1 MAPSYG
7 RGVAEFPPGGVFCNH
22 PYRAVGAGHAR
33 ENIMSQQSNNRH
45 SKRDPH
51 QQPEK
56 SGHRALRRGRASL
69 ANHVYLVT
77 SATIGRQCFFADF
90 HAGCAAARCFENSA
104 LLGDARMLAWV
115 LMPDHAHWLV
125 QLGEDDPLS
134 LVVNRLK
141 SASARYVNRILQRKG
156 PIWEPAYHDHC
167 LRREED
173 LRSVA
178 RYMIAN
184 PVRAGLV
191 QRIVD
196 YPFWN
201 AIWV

>member
-1 MAPSYG
+1 MTQ
-7 RGVAEFPPGGVFCNH
+7 H
-22 PYRAVGAGHAR
+22 
-33 ENIMSQQSNNRH
+33 SNNRH
-45 SKRDPH
+45 PSNGPH
-51 QQPEK
+51 QPQEK
-56 SGHRALRRGRASL
+56 SGQRALRRGRASL

-77 SATIGRQCFFADF
+77 SATIGRQCFFSDF
-90 HAGCAAARCFENSA
+90 QAGCAAARCFEKSA

-134 LVVNRLK
+134 LVVNRIK
-141 SASARYVNRILQRKG
+141 SASARMANLVLQRRG
-156 PIWEPAYHDHC
+156 ALWEPAYHDHC

-184 PVRAGLV
+184 PLRAGLARWV
-191 QRIVD
+191 GD

-201 AIWV
+201 AVWV

>member
-7 RGVAEFPPGGVFCNH
+7 RSVAEFLGRGIYFNH

-33 ENIMSQQSNNRH
+33 DNIMSQQSNNRH
-45 SKRDPH
+45 PKRDPN

-69 ANHVYLVT
+69 ANHAYLVT
-77 SATIGRQCFFADF
+77 SPTIGRQCFFADF
-90 HAGCAAARCFENSA
+90 QAGCAAARCFEASA

-141 SASARYVNRILQRKG
+141 SASARYANRVLQRKG

-184 PVRAGLV
+184 PVRAGLA
-191 QRIVD
+191 QRVGD